1 MIVNADIGKLAIIAA
16 IFGVLLL
23 GGLFI
28 NQQQSPTPAPQPVVD
43 QVPAASA
50 PAAPQLSLEMLGPVY
65 SEKAV
70 YTDDLIRISFK
81 TPLIDDGIESALP
94 FWLHNASGEVITVL
108 WERSSLQLP
117 SGNTVNIVNKGPDGT
132 IKPVLANKAI
142 ALAPGGDLFDT
153 IVPISEIIQADG
165 GLALTTGLLDQGPFQ
180 LVLALQVGGDCT
192 PEQIKYYTFQFIIR

>member
-1 MIVNADIGKLAIIAA
+1 MNADIGKLAIIAA
-16 IFGVLLL
+16 IFGVLLV

-70 YTDDLIRISFK
+70 YQDGLIRMSFK
-81 TPLIDDGIESALP
+81 TPLTDNGIESDLP

-108 WERSSLQLP
+108 WDRCSLQLP
-117 SGNTVNIVNKGPDGT
+117 SGNTVNIVNRGPAG
-132 IKPVLANKAI
+132 AI
-142 ALAPGGDLFDT
+142 ADSLADRLISIAPGGDLFDT
-153 IVPISEIIQADG
+153 IVPISEITQVDG
-165 GLALTTGLLDQGPFQ
+165 ELALTTDVLSQGPFQ
-180 LVLALQVGGDCT
+180 FVLALQVGGDCS
-192 PEQIKYYTFQFIIR
+192 PQQIKYYTFQFIIR

>member
-1 MIVNADIGKLAIIAA
+1 MIVNADTGKLAIIAA
-16 IFGVLLL
+16 VFGVLLL

-28 NQQQSPTPAPQPVVD
+28 NQQQAPAPQPVVD
-43 QVPAASA
+43 QAPASPA

-81 TPLIDDGIESALP
+81 TPLSDNGIESALP

-108 WERSSLQLP
+108 WDRCSLQLP
-117 SGNTVNIVNKGPDGT
+117 SGNTVNIINKGPEGT
-132 IKPVLANKAI
+132 IKPVLANKSI

-153 IVPISEIIQADG
+153 IVPISEITQADS
-165 GLALTTGLLDQGPFQ
+165 GLALTTGVLDQGPFQ
-180 LVLALQVGGDCT
+180 LVLALQVGGDCS
-192 PEQIKYYTFQFIIR
+192 PQQIKYYTFQFIIR

>member
-1 MIVNADIGKLAIIAA
+1 MTDTARLGIIAA
-16 IFGVLLL
+16 VLGVLLL

-28 NQQQSPTPAPQPVVD
+28 NQQQAPAPQPVVD
-43 QVPAASA
+43 QAPASPA

-81 TPLIDDGIESALP
+81 TPLTDNGIESALP
-94 FWLHNASGEVITVL
+94 FWLHNTSGEVITVL
-108 WERSSLQLP
+108 WDRCSLQLP

-132 IKPVLANKAI
+132 IKLVLANKSI

-153 IVPISEIIQADG
+153 IVPISEITQTDG
-165 GLALTTGLLDQGPFQ
+165 GLALTTGVLDQGPFQ
-180 LVLALQVGGDCT
+180 LVLALQVGGDCS
-192 PEQIKYYTFQFIIR
+192 PQQITYYTFQFIIR